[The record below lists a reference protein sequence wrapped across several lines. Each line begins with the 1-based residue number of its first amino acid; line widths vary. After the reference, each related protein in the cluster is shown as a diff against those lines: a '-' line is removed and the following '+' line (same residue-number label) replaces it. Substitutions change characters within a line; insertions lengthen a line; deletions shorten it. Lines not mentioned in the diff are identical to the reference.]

1 MPKTMTGMVMASS
14 PQVPTQG
21 MGEVESGWKTRQTPM
36 MERHVATNSRE
47 REMSMQT
54 QPGIN
59 VTVEVK
65 DGNPTI
71 AFNSHGRS
79 YSTDKMVTG
88 KLMQACINAKGFP
101 KADKITSVR

>member
-1 MPKTMTGMVMASS
+1 MP
-14 PQVPTQG
+14 
-21 MGEVESGWKTRQTPM
+21 
-36 MERHVATNSRE
+36 
-47 REMSMQT
+47 MQT

-65 DGNPTI
+65 DGKPTI

-101 KADKITSVR
+101 KADKITSTR